1 MRGDKYYNWGGNIKT
16 KSSILEMGQK
26 VEQPFY
32 RLVVEGRIP
41 VDQGE
46 DEYNLRSHVYH
57 EYNFP
62 FAMKERLESFENVS

>member
-1 MRGDKYYNWGGNIKT
+1 MLGGNIKT

-32 RLVVEGRIP
+32 RLVVEGRTP

-46 DEYNLRSHVYH
+46 DEYNLWSR
-57 EYNFP
+57 
-62 FAMKERLESFENVS
+62 AL

>member
-1 MRGDKYYNWGGNIKT
+1 
-16 KSSILEMGQK
+16 MGQK

-32 RLVVEGRIP
+32 RLVVEWRTP
-41 VDQGE
+41 VNQGE

-62 FAMKERLESFENVS
+62 FAVKERLEGFEIMS